1 MTGSPDTSGPEAGAE
16 QPLLSHLLELRQRL
30 LRVVICVVVLVGAL
44 SPFANTLYS
53 FLAKPLIAHFPK
65 GGQMIAIEVGA
76 PFMAPFK
83 LATVVAVF
91 LAIPYV
97 LHQIWGFVAPGLYRH
112 ERRLAL
118 PLLITSTALFYLG
131 AAFAYF
137 VVFPV
142 MFAFLTSTVPE
153 GVAMMTDIN
162 HYLDFTFTL
171 FIAFGVAF
179 ETPVVTFL
187 LVWIGVVSVQKLVA
201 ARPYIIVAAFVI
213 GAILSP
219 PDPVSQTLLAV
230 PMWLLFE
237 LGLWSVRLFMRRRNT
252 GDETQ
257 AEGGKL
263 IKPSE

>member
-1 MTGSPDTSGPEAGAE
+1 MTGSPDNSGPEAEHE
-16 QPLLSHLLELRQRL
+16 QTFLSHLLELRQRL
-30 LRVVICVVVLVGAL
+30 LRIVLVVVAFVIAL

-53 FLAKPLIAHFPK
+53 LLAVPLLAHLPK

-83 LATVVAVF
+83 LAAVVAVF
-91 LAIPYV
+91 LAIPYII
-97 LHQIWGFVAPGLYRH
+97 HQIWGFIAPGLYRH

-118 PLLITSTALFYLG
+118 PMIVTGTVLFYLG

-137 VVFPV
+137 VVFPL
-142 MFAFLTSTVPE
+142 MFSFLTGTVPE

-162 HYLDFTFTL
+162 HYLDFTLTL
-171 FIAFGVAF
+171 FVAFGVAF

-187 LVWIGVVSVQKLVA
+187 LVWKGAVSVEKLSA
-201 ARPYIIVAAFVI
+201 LRPYIIVAAFVI

-219 PDPVSQTLLAV
+219 PDPVSQTMMAL

-237 LGLWSVRLFMRRRNT
+237 LGLWSVRVFMRGRT
-252 GDETQ
+252 TTDT
-257 AEGGKL
+257 EGEAV
-263 IKPSE
+263 IKPPAE

>member
-1 MTGSPDTSGPEAGAE
+1 MTGSPDVPAAEAEHE
-16 QPLLSHLLELRQRL
+16 QTFLSHLLELRQRL
-30 LRVVICVVVLVGAL
+30 LRIVLVVVAFVVAL

-53 FLAKPLIAHFPK
+53 LLAVPLLAHLPK

-91 LAIPYV
+91 LAIPYII
-97 LHQIWGFVAPGLYRH
+97 HQIWGFIAPGLYRH

-118 PLLITSTALFYLG
+118 PLIVVSTALFYLG

-137 VVFPV
+137 VVFPL

-162 HYLDFTFTL
+162 HYLDFTLTL
-171 FIAFGVAF
+171 FVAFGVAF

-187 LVWIGVVSVQKLVA
+187 LVWVGVVSVAKLVA
-201 ARPYIIVAAFVI
+201 LRPYIIVAAFVI

-219 PDPVSQTLLAV
+219 PDPVSQTMMAL

-237 LGLWSVRLFMRRRNT
+237 VGLWSVRMFMR
-252 GDETQ
+252 GQ
-257 AEGGKL
+257 ATTRLENEASSKL
-263 IKPSE
+263 PC

>member
-1 MTGSPDTSGPEAGAE
+1 MTDHPDKSDPEDEPE
-16 QPLLSHLLELRQRL
+16 QTFLSHLLELRQRL
-30 LRVVICVVVLVGAL
+30 LRIVLVVVAFVIAL

-53 FLAKPLIAHFPK
+53 LLAVPLLSHLPK

-83 LATVVAVF
+83 LAAVVAVF
-91 LAIPYV
+91 LAIPYII
-97 LHQIWGFVAPGLYRH
+97 HQIWGFIAPGLYRH

-118 PLLITSTALFYLG
+118 PLVVISTALFYLG

-137 VVFPV
+137 VVFPL

-162 HYLDFTFTL
+162 HYLDFTLTL
-171 FIAFGVAF
+171 FVCFGIAF

-187 LVWIGVVSVQKLVA
+187 LVWVGVVSVDKLVTL
-201 ARPYIIVAAFVI
+201 RPYIIVAAFVV

-219 PDPVSQTLLAV
+219 PDPVSQTMMAV

-237 LGLWSVRLFMRRRNT
+237 LGLWSVRMIMRGRKA
-252 GDETQ
+252 
-257 AEGGKL
+257 AEAE
-263 IKPSE
+263 SERSITPPVE